1 MSSPDQLKTELEK
14 EREQLAGA
22 LNDLRGDV
30 ERVKSRLPIAG
41 AALAGLGALR
51 LVLKLRRRS

>member
-1 MSSPDQLKTELEK
+1 MSSQEQLKREIAS
-14 EREQLAGA
+14 EREQLADA

-30 ERVKSRLPIAG
+30 DRVKSRLPIAG

-51 LVLKLRRRS
+51 LALKLRKR